1 MDVKLAEQQFLV
13 RGGWKAWQKFIAKM
27 THTII
32 NPKGFVAWLQLRLI
46 MY

>member
-1 MDVKLAEQQFLV
+1 MDVMLAEQQFVV
-13 RGGWKAWQKFIAKM
+13 RGGWKAWQKLIAKM

-32 NPKGFVAWLQLRLI
+32 NPKGFAWLQLRLI